1 MLLTERRAAILI
13 LCHTALLLERSKQMT
28 VFDFA
33 DPNWRPF
40 SQEKLDALNVSPN
53 QLWANMTDKAGALV
67 VRKSSQYDEFAMSQ
81 AGLKYLLAALQAGK
95 IDDGYVVLIA
105 WNGRKL
111 TVVHTMTSPLCPRK
125 LTRCGVAAN
134 RAGRR

>member
-1 MLLTERRAAILI
+1 MDHRRDEYSTIGLLWRAADRIAARWSRL
-13 LCHTALLLERSKQMT
+13 HERQ
-28 VFDFA
+28 
-33 DPNWRPF
+33 P
-40 SQEKLDALNVSPN
+40 
-53 QLWANMTDKAGALV
+53 V

-111 TVVHTMTSPLCPRK
+111 TVVHTMTSPLCPCAVERRRFPVGANP
-125 LTRCGVAAN
+125 TRQPLQPEATGAAMEVTKWLKPSECVS
-134 RAGRR
+134 RIR

>member
-1 MLLTERRAAILI
+1 MDHRRDEYSTIGLLWRAADRIAARWSRL
-13 LCHTALLLERSKQMT
+13 HERQ
-28 VFDFA
+28 
-33 DPNWRPF
+33 P
-40 SQEKLDALNVSPN
+40 
-53 QLWANMTDKAGALV
+53 V

-111 TVVHTMTSPLCPRK
+111 TVVHTMTSPLCPCAVERRRFPGCK
-125 LTRCGVAAN
+125 SHPATAPAGSN
-134 RAGRR
+134 RSSHGGDEMAEAFG